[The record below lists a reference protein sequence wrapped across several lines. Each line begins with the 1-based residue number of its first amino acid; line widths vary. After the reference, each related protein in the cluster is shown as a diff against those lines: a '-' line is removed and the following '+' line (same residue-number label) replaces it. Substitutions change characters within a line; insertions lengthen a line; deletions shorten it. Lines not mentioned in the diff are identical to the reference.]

1 MKFKTT
7 WMLLLAV
14 LLVGALMWRFE
25 RGTRSSRERAE
36 AARRALDYEPADIVF
51 LGLESTNL
59 MVECVKE
66 GGRWMITRPFRARA
80 DAGTVEHFLQGLR
93 GLARGE
99 VITRRDQKGRGLT
112 PEQYGLSESAPRLV
126 LGTPHHRRAVRIGRV
141 APLGGSVYIREE
153 GQDEI
158 VAVDQALL
166 ALLPA
171 SATDLRDRALL
182 PGGPELV
189 QRLEIR
195 RGDGFLQIARG
206 ERGRWMIQQP
216 VTARASS
223 GEVQRFLEALFLL
236 RAAEFLPAEMKD
248 PAAYGFDDPG
258 LRVSVTLSRGGE
270 ASVLVGDPVD
280 RSAARFYTLSRP
292 DDSAGM
298 VEAAQLEPLNVTLD
312 DLRDRKLT
320 TMEARDVHRVVIEAG
335 EQRVAL
341 REEAQGWSLVEPR
354 RWNAD
359 PERMQELL
367 SVWTAPVIQ
376 KFLPSPDAAAPA
388 PDAEIVIRMGRRAD
402 PAGAAGGDAEE
413 ETVLEIGPASA
424 TAGCRSVRVRPDGF
438 AAEIPESL
446 LQFVSADPL
455 FYRDR
460 GVLRINPDEVARLAV
475 SRDGW
480 TEEIRRGSSGEFES
494 GPGGEGTRVE
504 VEAVKDLL
512 RLLHDLRA
520 ERFLAETGAP
530 ADRYGFGPGAD
541 KLEIGLRGA
550 AGLGNTLYFGQ
561 EAGPSGRYAMIQ
573 GQEGIFEL
581 NREDC
586 ERLLP
591 RLLSTVPVS
600 GSAENGAH
608 AADAAGSPAVP

>member
-14 LLVGALMWRFE
+14 LLVGALTIRFE

-36 AARRALDYEPADIVF
+36 AARRALDFEPADIVF
-51 LGLESTNL
+51 LGVESSNL
-59 MVECVKE
+59 VVECGKE

-80 DAGTVEHFLQGLR
+80 DAGTVEHILHGLR

-99 VITRRDQKGRGLT
+99 VITARDLKRRGLA
-112 PEQYGLSESAPRLV
+112 PDQYGLSASAPRVV
-126 LGTPHHRRAVRIGRV
+126 LGTAHHRRAVRIGRD

-153 GQDEI
+153 GREDI
-158 VAVDQALL
+158 VAVDRTLR

-171 SATDLRDRALL
+171 SAAALRDRALL

-206 ERGRWMIQQP
+206 ERGHWMIQQP
-216 VTARASS
+216 VKARASS

-270 ASVLVGDPVD
+270 SSVLVGDPVD
-280 RSAARFYTLSRP
+280 RTGVRFYTLSRP

-335 EQRVAL
+335 ERRVDL
-341 REEAQGWSLVEPR
+341 RQENDGWSVVEPR

-376 KFLPSPDAAAPA
+376 KFLPSSDASAPPA
-388 PDAEIVIRMGRRAD
+388 AEIVIRLGRRAD
-402 PAGAAGGDAEE
+402 PAATGAEADG

-460 GVLRINPDEVARLAV
+460 GVLRVNPDEVVRLAV
-475 SRDGW
+475 SRGGW
-480 TEEIRRGSSGEFES
+480 SEEIRRGASGEFEP
-494 GPGGEGTRVE
+494 GPEGEGARVQD
-504 VEAVKDLL
+504 EAVKDML

-520 ERFLAETGAP
+520 ERFVAEPGAP
-530 ADRYGFGPGAD
+530 EDGDGLGPGAD
-541 KLEIGLRGA
+541 RLEIGLRGPG
-550 AGLGNTLYFGQ
+550 GLGNTLHFGRD
-561 EAGPSGRYAMIQ
+561 AGASNRYAMIQ
-573 GQEGIFEL
+573 GQEGVFEL

-591 RLLSTVPVS
+591 RLLEPAPLS
-600 GSAENGAH
+600 GSAEEERH
-608 AADAAGSPAVP
+608 DADAAGGPVAP